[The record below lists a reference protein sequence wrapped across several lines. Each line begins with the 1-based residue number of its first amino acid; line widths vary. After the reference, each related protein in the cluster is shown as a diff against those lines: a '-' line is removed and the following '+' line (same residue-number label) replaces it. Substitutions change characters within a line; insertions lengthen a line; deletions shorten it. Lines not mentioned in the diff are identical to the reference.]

1 MRPLHKGQDQS
12 AYTNDR
18 LHLSVRTSGCPAG
31 HSYIF
36 TDKRHKEVDEY
47 LYERDICVSDCA
59 DYE

>member
-1 MRPLHKGQDQS
+1 MRPLQNWQDQN

-31 HSYIF
+31 HSHIV
-36 TDKRHKEVDEY
+36 TDKRHKEFDEF
-47 LYERDICVSDCA
+47 LYEHDICGSDCA